1 MRSCMMGAGSGCWH
15 AVCTSRRA
23 AGCCGHPA
31 SESTVPKRRAAG
43 KTQFG
48 PEEFGWQCSFFKQGC
63 LLRER
68 GRSTGLR
75 QNLEV
80 KADMVEGS
88 GNPRETPALWQGYD
102 STPAFD
108 EMFEN
113 DGNVRRHYRA
123 LAESLSRVTVED
135 FRRRKAMTD
144 LSMRQDGV
152 GFTVY
157 RAEEGIERVWPMDPV
172 PRIISAEEWQQVEAG
187 LIQRINALNLF
198 LWDIYHDQFILRDR
212 VVPPHLVLQGESFR
226 REFIGVD
233 VPRRI
238 YVHIC
243 GTDLIRARDG
253 EYLVL
258 EDNARTPSGVS
269 YMLQNRQVLKRVF
282 PSLFNHYDVLPNDA
296 YPATLLEVLRYIAP
310 EVAANPTA
318 VLLSPGM
325 YNSAYF
331 EHSFLAQRM
340 GIELVEGRDL
350 LVDNNRVFMRTTR
363 GLQQVDV
370 IYRRIDDDFLDP
382 LTFRPDSVLGVPGL
396 VNAYRAGNVALANSI
411 GTGIADD
418 KGIYPFVP
426 DMIRYYLKQD
436 PLLRNV
442 ETFRPEVPAQRQHVL
457 DNIGQLVVK
466 RVNESGGYGML
477 IGPSSTRAEQEAFRA
492 EIQANPRDFIA
503 QPTIQLSTHPTFVDG
518 QLAGRHI
525 DLRPF
530 VLCGERVEV
539 TPGGLTRVALPEGS
553 LVVNSS
559 QGGGRK
565 ETWVLAEYP
574 SGEGE
579 GR

>member
-1 MRSCMMGAGSGCWH
+1 MPPHSVLEANAAEASARADDLFGDYELGA
-15 AVCTSRRA
+15 A
-23 AGCCGHPA
+23 
-31 SESTVPKRRAAG
+31 
-43 KTQFG
+43 
-48 PEEFGWQCSFFKQGC
+48 
-63 LLRER
+63 
-68 GRSTGLR
+68 
-75 QNLEV
+75 
-80 KADMVEGS
+80 
-88 GNPRETPALWQGYD
+88 Y
-102 STPAFD
+102 D
-108 EMFEN
+108 EMFGRA
-113 DGNVRRHYRA
+113 DARLAAPRPHYEPLWRQ
-123 LAESLSRVTVED
+123 LCRSTPDD

-172 PRIISAEEWQQVEAG
+172 PRIIPAHEWRRIADG
-187 LIQRINALNLF
+187 LVQRINTLNLF
-198 LWDIYHDQFILRDR
+198 LWDVYHEQHILRDG
-212 VVPPHLVLQGESFR
+212 VVPARLVLQGGFFR
-226 REFIGVD
+226 REFVGAN

-238 YVHIC
+238 YIHIC
-243 GTDLIRARDG
+243 GTDLIRAADG

-282 PSLFNHYDVLPNDA
+282 PSLFNDYDVLPNDD
-296 YPATLLEVLRYIAP
+296 YPAALLDVLQYIAP
-310 EVAANPTA
+310 DSVSQPTV

-350 LVDNNRVFMRTTR
+350 LVDGNRVFMRTTR
-363 GLQQVDV
+363 GRQRVDV

-382 LTFRPDSVLGVPGL
+382 LTFRPDSALGVPGL
-396 VNAYRAGNVALANSI
+396 VNAYRAGTVALANSI

-426 DMIRYYLKQD
+426 DMIRYYLKQE
-436 PLLRNV
+436 PLLNNV
-442 ETFRPEVPAQRQHVL
+442 QTFRPEVPAERSHVL
-457 DNIGQLVVK
+457 ENLEQLVVK

-477 IGPSSTRAEQEAFRA
+477 VGPASTKEQREEFRA
-492 EIQANPRDFIA
+492 AILANPRDFIA

-518 QLAGRHI
+518 RLEGRHV

-530 VLCGERVEV
+530 VLCGERVTV
-539 TPGGLTRVALPEGS
+539 TPGGLTRVALPKGS

-559 QGGGRK
+559 QGGGSK
-565 ETWVLAEYP
+565 DTWILADRASAP
-574 SGEGE
+574 PQPQSP
-579 GR
+579 

>member
-1 MRSCMMGAGSGCWH
+1 MLPPPDSM
-15 AVCTSRRA
+15 
-23 AGCCGHPA
+23 
-31 SESTVPKRRAAG
+31 
-43 KTQFG
+43 
-48 PEEFGWQCSFFKQGC
+48 
-63 LLRER
+63 
-68 GRSTGLR
+68 STGPGACLAYGHSCPDFR
-75 QNLEV
+75 RLLPGGGPRLSWLEAARDGWTR
-80 KADMVEGS
+80 KA
-88 GNPRETPALWQGYD
+88 ETMAEDAGVVMAADRSSPLWADYELTAGY
-102 STPAFD
+102 D
-108 EMFEN
+108 EMFP
-113 DGNVRRHYRA
+113 GGAGVRPHYTA
-123 LAESLSRVTVED
+123 LRDSLRFTSSDD

-157 RAEEGIERVWPMDPV
+157 RAEEGIERVWPMDPM
-172 PRIISAEEWQQVEAG
+172 PRIIPAHEWQQIEAG

-212 VVPPHLVLQGESFR
+212 VVPPQLVLQGTSFR
-226 REFIGVD
+226 REFVGVD

-243 GTDLIRARDG
+243 GTDLIRAADG

-282 PSLFNHYDVLPNDA
+282 PSLFNRYDVLPNDE
-296 YPATLLEVLRYIAP
+296 YPTTLLDVLRYIA
-310 EVAANPTA
+310 ADSATDPTA

-340 GIELVEGRDL
+340 GVELVEGRDL

-363 GLQQVDV
+363 GLRQVDT
-370 IYRRIDDDFLDP
+370 IYRRLDDDFLDP

-426 DMIRYYLKQD
+426 EMIRYYLKQD

-442 ETFRPEVPAQRQHVL
+442 ETFRPAIPAQLDHVL
-457 DNIGQLVVK
+457 ANLGNLVVK

-477 IGPSSTRAEQEAFRA
+477 FGPSSTKAQQDAFRDQ
-492 EIQANPRDFIA
+492 IRANPRDFIA
-503 QPTIQLSTHPTFVDG
+503 QPTIQLSTHPTFIDG
-518 QLAGRHI
+518 RLEGRHI

-530 VLCGERVEV
+530 VLCGERVAV
-539 TPGGLTRVALPEGS
+539 TPGGLTRVALPKGS

-559 QGGGRK
+559 QGGGSK
-565 ETWVLAEYP
+565 DTWILADHQD
-574 SGEGE
+574 GDA
-579 GR
+579 